1 MPRYAELPGG
11 KRLSFDDKAT
21 DREIQRAVRR
31 ELGLEQGDLIE
42 AVEAMTQS
50 VASLGK
56 RIDSA
61 NKDMVDGVTTAIKQ
75 LTTSQDQA
83 TKDLAKDLVKAMDHH
98 SQLAGV
104 LGQAVTALNS
114 MIERVSDQSK
124 AELERTQSTA
134 EDAAK
139 TNEAAA
145 KRMENSVNVF
155 IHALQKYEDIRRSP
169 KKVRRLADGSFSID
183 VDRRQS

>member
-1 MPRYAELPGG
+1 
-11 KRLSFDDKAT
+11 
-21 DREIQRAVRR
+21 
-31 ELGLEQGDLIE
+31 
-42 AVEAMTQS
+42 
-50 VASLGK
+50 
-56 RIDSA
+56 
-61 NKDMVDGVTTAIKQ
+61 
-75 LTTSQDQA
+75 
-83 TKDLAKDLVKAMDHH
+83 MDHH

-124 AELERTQSTA
+124 AELERTQTTA

-169 KKVRRLADGSFSID
+169 KKVRRMADGSFSID